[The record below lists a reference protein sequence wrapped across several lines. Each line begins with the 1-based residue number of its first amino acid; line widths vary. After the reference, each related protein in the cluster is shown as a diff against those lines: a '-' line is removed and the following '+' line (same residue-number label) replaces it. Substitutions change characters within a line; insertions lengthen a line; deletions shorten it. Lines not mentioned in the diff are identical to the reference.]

1 MGTWLDNDTLFRKFG
16 TDKAIAN
23 RGGEYRTVGKYREVE
38 VEIDLTTLTQ
48 AEVVQSDQVFIPVG
62 FELAKVEIW
71 TETAAATG
79 TAIDVGLVRTDRTTE
94 VDFDGILA
102 AFVTATM
109 TNGNLTT
116 LVKGGTQAGALVGSG
131 SQATANPAYVTCSRT
146 DATAFTA
153 GYIHLKLFFTIP

>member
-1 MGTWLDNDTLFRKFG
+1 MGSWLNNDGLYLVFG
-16 TDKAIAN
+16 TDKATAN
-23 RGGEYRTVGKYREVE
+23 TGGEFRTTGKFREVDI
-38 VEIDLTTLTQ
+38 EIDLTTLT
-48 AEVVQSDQVFIPVG
+48 ETETVQSDTVFIPTG
-62 FELAKVEIW
+62 MELAQIQIW

-79 TAIDVGLVRTDRTTE
+79 TAIDVGLVRMDRTTE
-94 VDFDGILA
+94 VDFNGILA

-131 SQATANPAYVTCSRT
+131 SEATANPAYITASRT

-153 GYIHLKLFFTIP
+153 GLIHLKLFFVKP